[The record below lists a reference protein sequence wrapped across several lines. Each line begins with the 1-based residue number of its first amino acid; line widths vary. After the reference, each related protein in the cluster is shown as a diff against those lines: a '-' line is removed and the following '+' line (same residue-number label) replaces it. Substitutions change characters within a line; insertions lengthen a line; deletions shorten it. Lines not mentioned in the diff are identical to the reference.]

1 MLVAYVVPIGPRPTE
16 TDLLRY
22 LSERVP
28 GHMVPA
34 RAVCLEGWPQL
45 PNGKID
51 RKALPA
57 PAEAAAFAPPEGA
70 LETVLAALWCDVLGL
85 EEEVGRNDDF
95 FALGGHSL
103 SATRLYARLK
113 ETLQVALPLRA
124 LFEHRTPAALAHEL
138 RRDPV
143 ERARVERLAEVVLAV
158 LESSAEEQALG
169 A

>member
-1 MLVAYVVPIGPRPTE
+1 
-16 TDLLRY
+16 
-22 LSERVP
+22 
-28 GHMVPA
+28 
-34 RAVCLEGWPQL
+34 
-45 PNGKID
+45 
-51 RKALPA
+51 LPA
-57 PAEAAAFAPPEGA
+57 PAEGPGFEEPEGA
-70 LETVLAALWCDVLGL
+70 LEVVLAFLWADVLGL
-85 EEEVGRNDDF
+85 EEVGRHDDF

-113 ETLQVALPLRA
+113 DTLEISLSLRA

-138 RRDPV
+138 RRDPA